1 MVAVSTS
8 ILLAS
13 PHGQAR
19 TSIGTFGILS
29 ATMNDNDHDEM
40 DMFASLGGSLMKDLL
55 ADLAVDDDDTAQWFS
70 LAQLEKELKQMEQ
83 TSTMDGMVDHT
94 NAANTAAGMVV
105 QNQMAVAQQA
115 FGNAAYSYPL
125 SSDPPALQQQQPL
138 LYHPASLSTLDAWS
152 STLANAATLQDFLQA
167 DTARKSSTA
176 AAASSA
182 SASGLVAPPP
192 PGLSSA
198 SFRPYD
204 VNEAVTLEP
213 PPGLVPDVSRHVLAQ
228 TAVRLQELQQVEEEV
243 VSKSP
248 RSTKSKIAVNGATD
262 ATLVQQLTLGLEQ
275 IREERALDED
285 HEMSGGNAAA
295 AAAAT
300 DSPGEDGMRTPPL
313 KSVSSD
319 RFRSIP
325 KPSPVTPQN
334 SITFSM
340 PASSSSSSRM
350 VAPTPQPTPVT
361 VKTVQQPEMDAPLLN
376 NVMTIVPNLAP
387 EGADQTAASATGF
400 VRTTLAPI
408 PEPDSDVVR
417 PPMPSP
423 PVQSVGTTLA
433 AAPMDGSSTAMV
445 ATTPMVAPLL
455 GVPVSSQSGQAW
467 QMTPPPPT
475 RTRPVYANP
484 HPAAA
489 PVPAT
494 ALASRFMTA
503 RDISYVVHSMLK
515 PILVAETAGAMS
527 TYHIAYWMRHHPVK
541 PPQPPRRPHTEKAVT
556 TSDILSVETDA
567 RRQKAKEWSTE
578 RKVLGPTAK
587 ANVARPRA
595 LLSLSKAMD
604 VSDAVVTDENDS
616 TNRQQQRAAL
626 WKSRIY
632 CDQAYQ
638 SLSAVI
644 EAWQKQSHS
653 ASGDQNGITMVG
665 APSASVQPHLVKL
678 TKCLGISIQTVVAD
692 ATTLARNQYSVD
704 RHVLQL
710 LLRLPKGKVLL
721 ARVLEQALLPPAMVS
736 ALLPTALAVLMAT
749 PSASSSS
756 SSLSSSQY
764 HGGEPED
771 AAVAWADDR
780 VFAAWT
786 VVLQRLADL
795 PGSAVLAAVQAIV
808 QASSSEDSDGEG
820 GSALS
825 STARM
830 QCTHALL
837 QRGSAMSSA
846 DVVFAKEWATTEAS
860 FMNLLAGL

>member
-1 MVAVSTS
+1 VCHSCV
-8 ILLAS
+8 
-13 PHGQAR
+13 HN
-19 TSIGTFGILS
+19 
-29 ATMNDNDHDEM
+29 TMNDNDNDEM

-83 TSTMDGMVDHT
+83 TSGNMDGMTDHNNT
-94 NAANTAAGMVV
+94 VNTAAGMVV

-115 FGNAAYSYPL
+115 FGNAAYSYPSMT
-125 SSDPPALQQQQPL
+125 SSDTAAQMHQQQPL

-176 AAASSA
+176 ATT
-182 SASGLVAPPP
+182 SGLAPP
-192 PGLSSA
+192 PGLSNA

-204 VNEAVTLEP
+204 VNESVTLEP
-213 PPGLVPDVSRHVLAQ
+213 PPGLVPDASRHVLAQ
-228 TAVRLQELQQVEEEV
+228 TAVRLQELQLVQEEV

-248 RSTKSKIAVNGATD
+248 RSKSKLTTGGATTTD
-262 ATLVQQLTLGLEQ
+262 AATTLVQQLTLGLEQ

-285 HEMSGGNAAA
+285 YEASGSGNAAA
-295 AAAAT
+295 AAAVAT
-300 DSPGEDGMRTPPL
+300 DSPAAGETDGMRTPPL
-313 KSVSSD
+313 KSVTSD

-334 SITFSM
+334 SIAFSM
-340 PASSSSSSRM
+340 PASSSSRM

-361 VKTVQQPEMDAPLLN
+361 IKTVQETAMDAPLLN
-376 NVMTIVPNLAP
+376 DVMTIVPSLAP
-387 EGADQTAASATGF
+387 ARADQAAASTTGS
-400 VRTTLAPI
+400 VPTTTLAPI
-408 PEPDSDVVR
+408 PEPYSDVE
-417 PPMPSP
+417 PLPMPSP
-423 PVQSVGTTLA
+423 PPPVHQSVGM
-433 AAPMDGSSTAMV
+433 AAPMDGSSSSMV
-445 ATTPMVAPLL
+445 AAPMVAPLL
-455 GVPVSSQSGQAW
+455 GVPVSSQAGPAW
-467 QMTPPPPT
+467 QMPPPPPPT
-475 RTRPVYANP
+475 RTRPIYANP

-541 PPQPPRRPHTEKAVT
+541 PPQPPRRPHTEKALT

-604 VSDAVVTDENDS
+604 VSDAVVTDDEHDS

-638 SLSAVI
+638 CLAAVI
-644 EAWQKQSHS
+644 DAWQKQSHS
-653 ASGDQNGITMVG
+653 ASENQNGGGAAIMVG

-678 TKCLGISIQTVVAD
+678 TKCLGVSIQTVVAD
-692 ATTLARNQYSVD
+692 ATTLARNQYNVD
-704 RHVLQL
+704 RNVLQL

-736 ALLPTALAVLMAT
+736 ALLPTALSVLMAT
-749 PSASSSS
+749 PSVSSSS
-756 SSLSSSQY
+756 SY
-764 HGGEPED
+764 HGEPDD

-795 PGSAVLAAVQAIV
+795 PGSAVIAAVQAIV
-808 QASSSEDSDGEG
+808 QASSNEDSG
-820 GSALS
+820 GGSSALS